1 MQICSCFTIY
11 SIPVPPKMYIVLS
24 LTNNFNLSLKVL
36 FTGNHPGLTATSHV
50 LSTAARTDIT
60 SSVTTMATTRQKR
73 PL

>member
-1 MQICSCFTIY
+1 MQICSCFAIY

-60 SSVTTMATTRQKR
+60 SSVITMATTRQRR